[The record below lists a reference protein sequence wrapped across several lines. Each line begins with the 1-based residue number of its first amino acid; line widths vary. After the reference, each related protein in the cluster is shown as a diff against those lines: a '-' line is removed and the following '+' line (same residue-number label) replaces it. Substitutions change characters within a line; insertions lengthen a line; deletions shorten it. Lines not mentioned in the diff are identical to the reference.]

1 MYAEGH
7 VLPHA
12 TLNLLKIYVY
22 QKKPFGTY
30 SQTTFG
36 NKALMRLTH
45 ASFWSL
51 AILLPVA
58 AAVLPSEILLVAK
71 LFTTGSSICLP
82 GITSTFTEA
91 SNLIA
96 LLQLSK

>member
-1 MYAEGH
+1 MFDTRKFLVACY
-7 VLPHA
+7 
-12 TLNLLKIYVY
+12 
-22 QKKPFGTY
+22 
-30 SQTTFG
+30 
-36 NKALMRLTH
+36 
-45 ASFWSL
+45 
-51 AILLPVA
+51 LLPVA

-96 LLQLSK
+96 LLQLSKRQLQPRKRRRAQAAQELCRLAPVNIALSKIKQQQNKTVTL